1 MALSAA
7 MISSCDSG
15 QALFGLVGKATHRM
29 TAWVPVSEQCISAFG
44 QRYGQPVGEFTAD
57 LEATPE
63 LDCPC
68 SVLAVHNIYLFS
80 ILYPFSQLAADLL
93 GIQSILQTHIGSQS
107 AAQI

>member
-1 MALSAA
+1 VALSAA

-15 QALFGLVGKATHRM
+15 QALFGLVGRTTHRM
-29 TAWVPVSEQCISAFG
+29 TAWVPVSAFG

-80 ILYPFSQLAADLL
+80 ILYPFSQLAAGLL